1 MVTDTGN
8 QFTVFALCIAV
19 GLCLGILYEP
29 FGVLRTA
36 FGCRRGKNKAVATA
50 LDMLFCVCCAIVC
63 VGTAYSF
70 KFPSFRV
77 YMWTGYL
84 LGGIIYLKTLHK
96 IIAFFE
102 IMWYNSIK
110 KLINK
115 ARNQEKTLIKEEKK
129 R

>member
-1 MVTDTGN
+1 MDTAN
-8 QFTVFALCIAV
+8 QFLIFALCV
-19 GLCLGILYEP
+19 GVGYCGGVIYEAFCFLRVC
-29 FGVLRTA
+29 FGVREN
-36 FGCRRGKNKAVATA
+36 RRKRIGAVLDISFFVA
-50 LDMLFCVCCAIVC
+50 LTVWVVFCSYVF
-63 VGTAYSF
+63 T
-70 KFPSFRV
+70 FPSFRV